1 MLARTEFGGGAC
13 LLQCTVVLK
22 LSGQTSGLMSF
33 LNKSIRLDQADL
45 NLVVA
50 CSLMVLVLCSG
61 ELFQRCLGRSWEYC
75 IIFHYSCR

>member
-1 MLARTEFGGGAC
+1 MNGKLKLELQTWNRCWHVHEFGGGGC

-33 LNKSIRLDQADL
+33 LNKSIKLDQADL

-50 CSLMVLVLCSG
+50 RQFDGAGFMQWRVVSTM
-61 ELFQRCLGRSWEYC
+61 FW
-75 IIFHYSCR
+75 